1 MLNIRRQ
8 SRQEQTP
15 STDGGAGQ
23 PPKPPPPPKATSD
36 ASFGGGDENSEQS
49 GFFQW
54 KGWQDRV
61 NADPQFVYKV
71 LVEQFLGV
79 GAAVLGDMSSRPN
92 WGLNELDF
100 VFSTLIVGSLMNF
113 SLMYLLAPTGGA
125 AGRLPGNPFSRLF
138 DERSLTRM
146 GAPGGHIFER
156 GFSLQGR
163 ALNLVFKTVMF
174 GVIGFLAGLAGTC
187 ISNGLIGVRKMADPQ
202 YVSQNE
208 TPDVFLNSL
217 AWTLHMGASSNIR
230 YQMLNG
236 MDMVLVG
243 LLPPAVFKAVVV
255 IVRTLNN
262 VVGGIS
268 FVTCARICGSQKSG
282 AKEAEPEETKK
293 KGRRGK

>member
-1 MLNIRRQ
+1 MQI
-8 SRQEQTP
+8 
-15 STDGGAGQ
+15 
-23 PPKPPPPPKATSD
+23 
-36 ASFGGGDENSEQS
+36 
-49 GFFQW
+49 
-54 KGWQDRV
+54 
-61 NADPQFVYKV
+61 
-71 LVEQFLGV
+71 LGV

-113 SLMYLLAPTGGA
+113 SLMYLLAPTGAA

-174 GVIGFLAGLAGTC
+174 GVIGFIAGLAGTC
-187 ISNGLIGVRKMADPQ
+187 ISNGLIGVRKIADPN

-208 TPDVFLNSL
+208 APDVFLNSL

-236 MDMVLVG
+236 MDMVCPTPPS
-243 LLPPAVFKAVVV
+243 LPHDGVSCLRCAHMCVVRCSACMPA
-255 IVRTLNN
+255 
-262 VVGGIS
+262 
-268 FVTCARICGSQKSG
+268 CALAAARED
-282 AKEAEPEETKK
+282 AAEL
-293 KGRRGK
+293 RVALRGVCERAARACR